1 MSKEKLF
8 MLFFVIKQIF
18 SQICQAVLLLD
29 ANTIL
34 NGMGSANE
42 TNISQGFN
50 VHGKLKFHRKV
61 NKNTRKKLYRTKKM
75 EMSITQMVYEV
86 VE

>member
-18 SQICQAVLLLD
+18 SQICRAVLLLD
-29 ANTIL
+29 ASTIL
-34 NGMGSANE
+34 NEMGSANE

-61 NKNTRKKLYRTKKM
+61 NKNTRRKLYRTKKWKCQLHKWYM
-75 EMSITQMVYEV
+75 K
-86 VE
+86 